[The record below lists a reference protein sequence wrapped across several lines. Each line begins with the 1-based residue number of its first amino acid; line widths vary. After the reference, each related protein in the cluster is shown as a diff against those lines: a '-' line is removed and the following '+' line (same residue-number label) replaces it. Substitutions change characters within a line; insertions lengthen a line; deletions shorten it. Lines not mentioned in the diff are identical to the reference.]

1 MGANGVGFK
10 VIGWDA
16 SSPVLTVGY
25 IEDGRMLAERSARL
39 PRVAGSQLT
48 AWIDEQV
55 GAFGRPDAIAV
66 GIGPGSFTGVRVAV
80 TAAKALA
87 WSWQVPVKGVSSLAA
102 WARCR
107 EPGQR
112 VLVTS
117 ERRGPAFYL
126 GYYWIGESGPEPLM
140 PDTAVSGALPGRFP
154 IAEEAWVLGP
164 AVDDAALMAALGARL
179 RPALDGLSGID
190 VAIQGWRGLQWG
202 QADDPLLLAPAY
214 LRPPAITAAK

>member
-1 MGANGVGFK
+1 MGADGVGFK

-16 SSPVLTVGY
+16 SSPILTVGY
-25 IEDGRMLAERSARL
+25 TEDGRMLAERSARL
-39 PRVAGSQLT
+39 PRLAGSQLT

-55 GAFGRPDAIAV
+55 REFGRPDGIAV

-87 WSWQVPVKGVSSLAA
+87 WSWDVPVKGVSSLAA
-102 WARCR
+102 WARGR

-126 GYYWIGESGPEPLM
+126 GYYWVGASGPEPLM
-140 PDTAVSGALPGRFP
+140 PDTAVSGVLPDGFP
-154 IAEEAWVLGP
+154 MIEEAWVLGP
-164 AVDDAALMAALGARL
+164 AAEDAELRARL
-179 RPALDGLSGID
+179 GHRLKPALDGLSGID
-190 VAIQGWRGLQWG
+190 IAIQGWHGLQWG